1 MPRRDRA
8 QIDIRPAL
16 PAVSATLDKSLAKSG
31 TELPE
36 IVVDTG
42 NPACPQTNPDRV
54 TTLNSTAPRGSSAGQ
69 PSRGGGSRSRSQR
82 RTDLANLPAGD
93 SVRSV
98 GRCRQPF
105 SSHRPL

>member
-16 PAVSATLDKSLAKSG
+16 PAVYATLDKSLAKSG

-54 TTLNSTAPRGSSAGQ
+54 TTLNSTASSESSNTRNSCDSGQVLRHPRSMEGHSDH
-69 PSRGGGSRSRSQR
+69 GG
-82 RTDLANLPAGD
+82 PAGTLK
-93 SVRSV
+93 RPKKY
-98 GRCRQPF
+98 GRNVF
-105 SSHRPL
+105 WAG